1 MKRLPPIA
9 ERIRRGGPV
18 PLPLAA
24 LLAAATPVVRFGMWR
39 RRRLPRIRVDARV
52 ISFGNITVGGT
63 GKTPA
68 VIERARAEQAAGH
81 AVAVVTRGYGSKRV
95 PEPAFLDRQMPSCE
109 AAEQFGDEAALI
121 ALRAP
126 GVHIIKAAD
135 RIAGARY
142 AIEQR
147 GCDTIILDDGYQFLP
162 LERDENILIIDASNP
177 FGNGHL
183 VPRGILREPVEALA
197 RATAIILTRCDQADN
212 LDTAVKAVRRVCPN
226 TPLRLTRHAPKR
238 LRRVVDNAPL
248 PLAYL
253 DGHEVEAACAIGNPD
268 AFFRT
273 LEALGAS
280 IAARHVFRDHARVS
294 LRPGVP
300 NRPLVVTE
308 KDAVRMRAPGEQVYA
323 LGVELEDC

>member
-1 MKRLPPIA
+1 MNRLPSIA
-9 ERIRRGGPV
+9 ERIRRGDPV

-24 LLAAATPVVRFGMWR
+24 LLTAAAPIVRLGMWR
-39 RRRLPRIRVDARV
+39 RKRLPRTRVNARV

-81 AVAVVTRGYGSKRV
+81 AVAVVTRGYGSRRIA
-95 PEPAFLDRQMPSCE
+95 EPAVLDPQIPSCE
-109 AAEQFGDEAALI
+109 TAELFGDEAALI

-126 GVHIIKAAD
+126 GVPIIKSAD

-147 GCDTIILDDGYQFLP
+147 GCDTIILDDGYQYLS
-162 LERDENILIIDASNP
+162 LERDENILVIDAGNP
-177 FGNGHL
+177 FGNGRL
-183 VPRGILREPVEALA
+183 VPRGILREPIKALD
-197 RATAIILTRCDQADN
+197 RATALILTRCDQAND
-212 LDTAVKAVRRVCPN
+212 LDAAVAAVRRLCPD

-238 LRRVVDNAPL
+238 LWRVRDGAPL

-253 DGHEVEAACAIGNPD
+253 QGHEIEAACAIGNPD

-273 LEALGAS
+273 LEALGAK
-280 IAARHVFRDHARVS
+280 IAVRHPFRDHARLA
-294 LRPGVP
+294 LRPGAP

-323 LGVELEDC
+323 LGVELEDW